1 MTNDKCFAY
10 YDLLKSNLFFA
21 TQKNVELYFDDWI
34 WHKIHRKKKKK
45 TCFRKK
51 KEKIIFTVILKNQIC
66 DQNCFSQFLKNW
78 KKNKIK
84 YHTDN

>member
-34 WHKIHRKKKKK
+34 WHKIHRKKK
-45 TCFRKK
+45 TCFTKK
-51 KEKIIFTVILKNQIC
+51 KRKNYFHCHLKKSNLWPELFFPVSEKLK
-66 DQNCFSQFLKNW
+66 
-78 KKNKIK
+78 KKNKIS
-84 YHTDN
+84 HW